1 MEALISKKFT
11 LNTHN
16 LLLSPFVPRLKS
28 KSFPSKRRLFLQ
40 FFNHRWNLDSR
51 KPNFCSISNP
61 PASISSNYG
70 GWDDL
75 KLIEHPSQSGKL
87 KNFLVSVGIDDS
99 KHVFMFIIGLISA
112 LAISRVKVSTILVF
126 PASVLVFAIGF
137 SFGFI
142 RGGGVGFTIK
152 ELRSR
157 FGVGNNKGIKEDN
170 PPRVYAEKLRN
181 SVEFFN
187 ELNDRIA
194 NLEKEMKGAMNS
206 NFVQVGELE
215 SYHNILKNI
224 SLDIVREKNVME
236 ASTNDIGKP
245 DCVSESIRESVDSGE
260 IEKKLNQKLS
270 SKRKRDIGGTFLN
283 IFQLFGG
290 MFQVNSVESKA
301 NISKNISKREGMEQ
315 LNSNMVN
322 DQIHETKIADGIGDG
337 DSLNRVSMN
346 SVGNMKIGTSVHED
360 SRNPAY
366 DQLGDEILGGDSRNV
381 EEPRIGNEKSVESM
395 RNIRKLL
402 ENEEY
407 YNQSNTPKFM
417 NKMGYGSRKE
427 VQVPIKSFRDQL
439 DVGFNVRPGKVE
451 ASASGMEHKTYLE
464 EEKKFTSS
472 NAADTSNKNNVE
484 NEMPRFDLRET
495 PENLEN
501 GFELGNRQSRCN
513 MEEGSAPSSTS
524 AMISEDVVFDRH
536 LMDATNLLK
545 QARECLKGKVYEERA
560 EVVLYKSARLLSKA
574 LSMKPMSLLAVGQL
588 GNTFLLH
595 GELKLKISRELRTL
609 LSTGD
614 SFTREKMYRVE
625 PEGHDNQVMSRDK
638 ITSTLI
644 DVCEECEELL
654 VEAGRKYKLA
664 LSIDGNDVRALYN
677 WGLALSYRAQL
688 ISDIGPE
695 AAYDADKVYLAAIDK
710 FDAMMSKSNAY
721 ASDALFRWGMVLRQR
736 SQLRPRYS
744 KEKLKLLHQARRLF
758 EDALSMDSDNRQV
771 KEALSSCISDLSF
784 RNS

>member
-1 MEALISKKFT
+1 MEALISKKVI
-11 LNTHN
+11 LNTYN
-16 LLLSPFVPRLKS
+16 LPLSPFLPRPKS
-28 KSFPSKRRLFLQ
+28 KSFPSKQCLFLQ
-40 FFNHRWNLDSR
+40 FFNHRWNLNSR
-51 KPNFCSISNP
+51 KPNFCSIYNP
-61 PASISSNYG
+61 PTSISSNYG

-87 KNFLVSVGIDDS
+87 KNFLVSIGIDDS

-157 FGVGNNKGIKEDN
+157 FGGGNNRGIKEEN

-187 ELNDRIA
+187 ELNDKIA

-224 SLDIVREKNVME
+224 SLDIMREKNVME
-236 ASTNDIGKP
+236 ASTNDICKS
-245 DCVSESIRESVDSGE
+245 DCVGESSRESVDSGE
-260 IEKKLNQKLS
+260 VEKKLNQKLS
-270 SKRKRDIGGTFLN
+270 RRKRVIGGTFLN
-283 IFQLFGG
+283 IFQFVGG
-290 MFQVNSVESKA
+290 MFQVNSVGSKA
-301 NISKNISKREGMEQ
+301 NISKNISKREGLEQ
-315 LNSNMVN
+315 LNSNVAN
-322 DQIHETKIADGIGDG
+322 DQIHESKIAAGIGDN
-337 DSLNRVSMN
+337 DSLNQVFMN
-346 SVGNMKIGTSVHED
+346 SVGNMKKGTSVHEV

-366 DQLGDEILGGDSRNV
+366 DQLGDEILGGESRNV
-381 EEPRIGNEKSVESM
+381 EEPQMDNEKPVEPM

-427 VQVPIKSFRDQL
+427 VQVPIESFRDQL

-451 ASASGMEHKTYLE
+451 SRASCIEHKTFLE
-464 EEKKFTSS
+464 EEKKFTRS

-484 NEMPRFDLRET
+484 NEMHRFDLRET

-501 GFELGNRQSRCN
+501 GFKLGNRQSRYD

-545 QARECLKGKVYEERA
+545 QARECLKGKVDEERA

-614 SFTREKMYRVE
+614 SFSREKMDRVE

-654 VEAGRKYKLA
+654 VEAGRKYKMA

-736 SQLRPRYS
+736 SQLRPRNS

-758 EDALSMDSDNRQV
+758 EDALSTDSDNRQV

-784 RNS
+784 RNL